1 MEERKGV
8 DLSVKRMCGLLSC
21 SRSGYYRN
29 RKQKQPGGSDLELRN
44 QIQQIALQWP
54 CYGYR
59 RITAE
64 LQRGGVLVNRKRVLK
79 LMRADHLL
87 CVRKKRFIRTTR
99 SDHSFVVYP
108 NLAAGMQ
115 LTGLDQLW
123 VADITYI
130 RLLREFIFLAV
141 ILDAFS
147 RRCIGWHLSRHIDT
161 ALTLT
166 ALRMALDKRQPR
178 PGLIHHSDQGVQYA
192 ATEYVELL
200 MANQIRISISRKANP
215 YDNAQAESFMKTLKY
230 EEVHLFDYKNLN
242 QAYQRIAYFLED
254 VYNQKR
260 LHSALGYRPPSEFEA
275 VIATNRLE
283 ALTIS
288 EMSGN

>member
-1 MEERKGV
+1 MEAKEWKNHAFRIMDECKGA

-21 SRSGYYRN
+21 SRSGYYRT
-29 RKQKQPGGSDLELRN
+29 RKQKHPGGSDLELRS

-59 RITAE
+59 RVTAE
-64 LQRGGVLVNRKRVLK
+64 LQRQGVHVNRKRVLR
-79 LMRADHLL
+79 LMRADNLL
-87 CVRKKRFIRTTR
+87 CIRKKRFIRTTR
-99 SDHSFVVYP
+99 SDHGFVVYP

-115 LTGLDQLW
+115 PTGLDQLW

-147 RRCIGWHLSRHIDT
+147 RRCIGWQLSRYIDT
-161 ALTLT
+161 ELTLA
-166 ALRMALDKRQPR
+166 ALRMALEQRHAS

-200 MANQIRISISRKANP
+200 IANQIRISMSRRANP

-230 EEVHLFDYKNLN
+230 EEVHLFEYQNLN
-242 QAYQRIAYFLED
+242 QAYRRIAYFLED
-254 VYNQKR
+254 VYNRKR
-260 LHSALGYRPPSEFEA
+260 LQVLLRRRTCEVEKHC
-275 VIATNRLE
+275 
-283 ALTIS
+283 
-288 EMSGN
+288 

>member
-1 MEERKGV
+1 MDECKEA

-21 SRSGYYRN
+21 SRSGYYRTK
-29 RKQKQPGGSDLELRN
+29 KQKHPGGSDLELRS

-59 RITAE
+59 RVTAE
-64 LQRGGVLVNRKRVLK
+64 LQRQCVNVNRKRVLR
-79 LMRADHLL
+79 LMRADNLL
-87 CVRKKRFIRTTR
+87 CIRKKRFIRTTR

-108 NLAAGMQ
+108 NLAAGVQ
-115 LTGLDQLW
+115 PTGLDQLW

-147 RRCIGWHLSRHIDT
+147 RRCIGWQLSRSIDT
-161 ALTLT
+161 ALTLN
-166 ALRMALDKRQPR
+166 ALRMALNKRQTS
-178 PGLIHHSDQGVQYA
+178 PGLIHHSDRGVQYA
-192 ATEYVELL
+192 AKEYVEVLL
-200 MANQIRISISRKANP
+200 NNQIRISMSRKANP

-230 EEVHLFDYKNLN
+230 EEVHLFEYKNLN
-242 QAYQRIAYFLED
+242 QAYQRIGYFLED

-275 VIATNRLE
+275 AIATNRLE
-283 ALTIS
+283 GLLIP
-288 EMSGN
+288 EMNGN